1 MPAPCLES
9 KRQAARCKPVLSCVA
24 SRHLTSTFII
34 SALRHL
40 PLCRCSCQD
49 DGQFLKCAHQ
59 RHQGGASP
67 AIKEGRAESD
77 EGQGALDIGRWL
89 VVAQLVH
96 AGSAGERD
104 QHKGGFGGGALLP
117 EGVTVEMIAAARG
130 MQMANSRA
138 GARARALRNA
148 TFLSERGKAGAS
160 ASRCLDASPAA
171 LPVHHTGCAPAQTA
185 SLRAHCQTGGMY
197 SAEALE
203 GCVAEIPGVGRFTA
217 YRDGRVRCIFADR
230 CLAELDGRGERCEM
244 ILPDGE
250 EMVVVVSG
258 GERHSYGLEH
268 YISLL
273 VQFSEWAFRTEVER
287 YEAAAQEADKQ
298 AAIQH
303 ELLKIRRSLAQ
314 GASLT

>member
-1 MPAPCLES
+1 M
-9 KRQAARCKPVLSCVA
+9 
-24 SRHLTSTFII
+24 
-34 SALRHL
+34 
-40 PLCRCSCQD
+40 
-49 DGQFLKCAHQ
+49 
-59 RHQGGASP
+59 
-67 AIKEGRAESD
+67 KEGRAESN
-77 EGQGALDIGRWL
+77 EGQGAAALGRWL

-96 AGSAGERD
+96 AGSASEHD
-104 QHKGGFGGGALLP
+104 QHKGVFGGGALLP

-130 MQMANSRA
+130 MQLANSRA

-148 TFLSERGKAGAS
+148 AILGEGGKAGAS
-160 ASRCLDASPAA
+160 ASRCLDAGPAA
-171 LPVHHTGCAPAQTA
+171 LSAHHTRCAPAQTA
-185 SLRAHCQTGGMY
+185 SLRAHWQTGGMY

-203 GCVAEIPGVGRFTA
+203 GCIAEIPAVGRFTA

-250 EMVVVVSG
+250 EMVVLVSG
-258 GERHSYGLEH
+258 RERRDYDLEH

-287 YEAAAQEADKQ
+287 YEAAGQEADKQ

-314 GASLT
+314 GATLT